1 MKTDEQHAAEDERR
15 DLYEYGPLCIHCDMP
30 MGFGSCDECEPAD
43 DDDGYPPIE
52 VSRYV

>member
-15 DLYEYGPLCIHCDMP
+15 DAYEYDPLCIHCDQP

-52 VSRYV
+52 ANR